1 MDSLLVQPSNPDSRA
16 GRELEWCTGFCPAL
30 HTGWLSAVTYYDC
43 TVKHI
48 ILAACEPWHG
58 GLDSNPRY
66 VVTHHPI
73 HWRNSPLG
81 IHGGAPY
88 YQSFF
93 LVTFCGIICWV
104 RLDSSPELG
113 FYKVKNVVLGSAR
126 HSALWDEFSK
136 ALHRWVK
143 EKILPLKSPGICLD
157 IWSWRCM
164 WRLCWVCEEKHLAKL
179 TPWCKHEVSLVTDKI
194 K

>member
-1 MDSLLVQPSNPDSRA
+1 M
-16 GRELEWCTGFCPAL
+16 
-30 HTGWLSAVTYYDC
+30 GWFSAVTYYDC

-104 RLDSSPELG
+104 YLESSPEIG
-113 FYKVKNVVLGSAR
+113 SVKGRTWCSGLQGIQHSGMSSAK
-126 HSALWDEFSK
+126 LCIDGWK
-136 ALHRWVK
+136 K
-143 EKILPLKSPGICLD
+143 KILPLKSPGNCLS

-164 WRLCWVCEEKHLAKL
+164 WRLCWVIEA
-179 TPWCKHEVSLVTDKI
+179 PCKTDPLMQTRSLFSNRQNQVNTVWH
-194 K
+194 

>member
-1 MDSLLVQPSNPDSRA
+1 MKPTLLQKNKTTSWCITPVPLKLLIGFWPKIHGQLLVQPSNPDSRA

-30 HTGWLSAVTYYDC
+30 HMGWISAVTYYDC

-58 GLDSNPRY
+58 GLDPNPRY
-66 VVTHHPI
+66 VVTQHPI

-88 YQSFF
+88 YQNIF
-93 LVTFCGIICWV
+93 LVTFCGTICWV
-104 RLDSSPELG
+104 QLDSSPELR
-113 FYKVKNVVLGSAR
+113 FCKVKNLVLRSAR
-126 HSALWDEFSK
+126 LSALWDEFSK

-143 EKILPLKSPGICLD
+143 EKILLLKSPGIC
-157 IWSWRCM
+157 
-164 WRLCWVCEEKHLAKL
+164 
-179 TPWCKHEVSLVTDKI
+179 
-194 K
+194 